1 MGRGQEEAFEKGCL
15 GQQLWRVRGQR
26 QVEGRLRGRAGG
38 AAVSVS
44 IDTWEATT
52 SRERRTF

>member
-15 GQQLWRVRGQR
+15 GQQLWRVRGQQR
-26 QVEGRLRGRAGG
+26 MEGRLRGRAGR

-44 IDTWEATT
+44 IDTWEATK